1 MFQPPKEIQQRTEVA
16 RKAGNAIGQGLDCSK
31 QESWQASQKGQV
43 AGRRECL
50 RGHRCYNAAVT
61 TWMPPDNTF
70 VHECGETDVTHF
82 GDMLPQIHAITEEP
96 ELKANRDHHS
106 AHPPTKSLR
115 TRLGRSGAT
124 ARACWCCRWLC
135 WWWRWWWWCCWWWW
149 WWVVVLS
156 IAAAV
161 VAASYLA
168 IKSTNQLWAILGHS
182 PACRNLASIPSLVWH
197 RAYVSVFSEPLSAAE
212 VAAGKVLLVSG
223 DSPTFGRAMA
233 A

>member
-1 MFQPPKEIQQRTEVA
+1 
-16 RKAGNAIGQGLDCSK
+16 
-31 QESWQASQKGQV
+31 
-43 AGRRECL
+43 
-50 RGHRCYNAAVT
+50 
-61 TWMPPDNTF
+61 
-70 VHECGETDVTHF
+70 
-82 GDMLPQIHAITEEP
+82 MLPLVVLVVAVVVVV
-96 ELKANRDHHS
+96 L
-106 AHPPTKSLR
+106 LVVV
-115 TRLGRSGAT
+115 
-124 ARACWCCRWLC
+124 
-135 WWWRWWWWCCWWWW
+135 
-149 WWVVVLS
+149 VVVLS

-233 A
+233 ST

>member
-1 MFQPPKEIQQRTEVA
+1 
-16 RKAGNAIGQGLDCSK
+16 
-31 QESWQASQKGQV
+31 
-43 AGRRECL
+43 
-50 RGHRCYNAAVT
+50 
-61 TWMPPDNTF
+61 
-70 VHECGETDVTHF
+70 
-82 GDMLPQIHAITEEP
+82 MLPLVVLVVAVVVVV
-96 ELKANRDHHS
+96 L
-106 AHPPTKSLR
+106 LVVVVVV
-115 TRLGRSGAT
+115 LVVV
-124 ARACWCCRWLC
+124 
-135 WWWRWWWWCCWWWW
+135 
-149 WWVVVLS
+149 VVVLS